1 MSATCRLP
9 PERYGEFFSSSLR
22 REARNSPISPTS
34 LPSGVLPSFSTTERV
49 NGSLVLLKD
58 YLTKER
64 LDEAW
69 WEIERYK
76 KIAEGLGE
84 TVNLCLVIDSV
95 GGETEATL
103 KFTERVLASTSL
115 LYAKVY
121 RAESAAALIAMR
133 MHEREI
139 VRDGVFTV
147 NLGSVEID
155 SGSLIT
161 EEKVPK
167 HIIEQA
173 KKWREAVFSVLGKGN
188 FSQQGYLM
196 EKLIA
201 KNNLTLTAD
210 ECLEL
215 KLVHRII

>member
-1 MSATCRLP
+1 
-9 PERYGEFFSSSLR
+9 
-22 REARNSPISPTS
+22 
-34 LPSGVLPSFSTTERV
+34 
-49 NGSLVLLKD
+49 
-58 YLTKER
+58 
-64 LDEAW
+64 
-69 WEIERYK
+69 
-76 KIAEGLGE
+76 
-84 TVNLCLVIDSV
+84 
-95 GGETEATL
+95 
-103 KFTERVLASTSL
+103 
-115 LYAKVY
+115 
-121 RAESAAALIAMR
+121 MR